1 MINEY
6 LDWTVFIKVRASMVE
21 VVPEVEEKVSKD
33 ANLEDIGFDTFGMDT
48 LRPLLEE
55 KFSILISNS
64 ELDSFKT
71 VGDIVEFVRKRSK
84 KL

>member
-1 MINEY
+1 
-6 LDWTVFIKVRASMVE
+6 MVE

-55 KFSILISNS
+55 KFSIRISRKEI
-64 ELDSFKT
+64 ELFSQMS
-71 VGDIVEFVRKRSK
+71 VGDVINLAGK
-84 KL
+84 KLS